1 VVEKGVRVLKEGVL
15 LVMNQHHLEW
25 VFLHV
30 GFVRKVDEKS
40 EFSLPWRRDC
50 GNGIRKVHL

>member
-1 VVEKGVRVLKEGVL
+1 
-15 LVMNQHHLEW
+15 VMNQHHLEW

-40 EFSLPWRRDC
+40 EFSLPWRRDF
-50 GNGIRKVHL
+50 GNGRESEKSTCEHG